1 MSAEIKDQSTE
12 YRLSPQQTTNVDGNV
27 SETTD
32 LTTCSAYFHDSFANS
47 ERFSWHEHVYKKL
60 NNKPTPHYIE
70 NILGLGNLNSQTHAQ
85 NSYNNHRAMNN
96 SEVIEPLNLSV
107 KCEATII
114 TKVPKGKFLL
124 SSLEIV
130 RHGVFYR

>member
-12 YRLSPQQTTNVDGNV
+12 YRLSPQQTTDVDGNV

-32 LTTCSAYFHDSFANS
+32 LTTCSAYFHDSFENS

-70 NILGLGNLNSQTHAQ
+70 NILGLGNLNAQ

-114 TKVPKGKFLL
+114 TKVPKGKFLYFL
-124 SSLEIV
+124 LWKLLNMRI
-130 RHGVFYR
+130 FYR